1 MPEVGSVRAPARIGL
16 WTFPAAA
23 VACVPVGIA
32 ILVMLVLSSQEK
44 LTITGDEPHY
54 LVMADALVEDRTFD
68 LRNAYRREEETQRIY
83 GSRLPAPHVVIVNHR
98 WGPYHQP
105 GLAMLLAIP
114 FALAHGLGAR
124 IALCLFAAMLPL
136 CGCAFLRRHT
146 STPHAAWLTIGFTV
160 GVPIAFGAAQMYP
173 DLLAGV
179 VTLAL
184 FVWLLDRSADTTAS
198 PPADASAKAGW
209 AAFWL
214 IAGLLPWLN
223 LKYAPTT
230 GALAAAAMLVL
241 WDDEHRG
248 TLRRALAASPLVL
261 VGPAAIAAFNLYWF
275 EKPLGPRPITE
286 MTLLFGRGA
295 EMFLGLHLDQGQG
308 MFLQQ
313 PLLLA
318 GVAAFVPFAQ
328 RRPRLALAWLGVYAS
343 LVVPNSLELARYG
356 GGSPAGRFGWSAAW
370 LWIVPVGYALQD
382 APERWLRLI
391 KPIVIAGLVYQA
403 LLAVRWLADPGL
415 LYSRL
420 EEDLAR
426 RNSLFPVSMRA
437 WLPSFYF
444 WDFSSYWTYL
454 PNVAAFA
461 ALGLL
466 LVGGAAVTR
475 TRRQAL

>member
-1 MPEVGSVRAPARIGL
+1 LG
-16 WTFPAAA
+16 FPALA
-23 VACVPVGIA
+23 VACVPIGIA
-32 ILVMLVLSSQEK
+32 ILTVLVLSSREA
-44 LTITGDEPHY
+44 LIITGDEPHY
-54 LVMADALVEDRTFD
+54 LIMADALVKDRSFD
-68 LRNAYRREEETQRIY
+68 LRNAYQRESETQRIY

-105 GLAMLLAIP
+105 GLAMLLALP
-114 FALAHGLGAR
+114 FAVAHGPGAR
-124 IALCLFAAMLPL
+124 IALCLLAAMLPL
-136 CGCAFLRRHT
+136 CCFAFLRRHT
-146 STPHAAWLTIGFTV
+146 STSHAAWLTIGFTV
-160 GVPIAFGAAQMYP
+160 GVPIAFGAAQLYP

-179 VTLAL
+179 LAFAL
-184 FVWLLDRSADTTAS
+184 LVWLADQR
-198 PPADASAKAGW
+198 PGHGEGRW

-230 GALAAAAMLVL
+230 GALAAAAMLVW
-241 WDDEHRG
+241 WDQEHRG
-248 TLRRALAASPLVL
+248 TLRRALAASPLVA
-261 VGPAAIAAFNLYWF
+261 VGPAAIVAFNLYWF

-356 GGSPAGRFGWSAAW
+356 GGAPAGRFGWSAAW

-382 APERWLRLI
+382 ASERWLRLI
-391 KPIVIAGLVYQA
+391 KPLVIACLVYQA
-403 LLAVRWLADPGL
+403 LLAVRWLADPGV
-415 LYSRL
+415 LYPRL

-454 PNVAAFA
+454 PNVAAYA
-461 ALGLL
+461 TLGLL
-466 LVGGAAVTR
+466 LVGGAVVTR
-475 TRRQAL
+475 ARRHAL